1 MNVSNDVS
9 SRPEEFSPKDIE
21 VLVDSSGGGGGGGW
35 RGWGGGNWFKRAHVR
50 RFLGLI
56 QSEKLLV
63 GLDKCEMLARKDIQ
77 PTVNQPCP

>member
-1 MNVSNDVS
+1 MFLMMSAAGRKSLALKILRCLLIVVG
-9 SRPEEFSPKDIE
+9 
-21 VLVDSSGGGGGGGW
+21 VGGGW
-35 RGWGGGNWFKRAHVR
+35 GGWGGGNWFKRAHVR